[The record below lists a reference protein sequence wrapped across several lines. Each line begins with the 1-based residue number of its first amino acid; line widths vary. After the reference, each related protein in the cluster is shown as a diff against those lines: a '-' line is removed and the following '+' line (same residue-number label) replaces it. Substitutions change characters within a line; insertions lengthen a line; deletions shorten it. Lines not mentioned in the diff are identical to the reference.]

1 MSLLSATRP
10 LEEGSGINL
19 TPLLDMLFLLIVFFI
34 VSSVF
39 VEEEKDMEVQLP
51 VSVQAEALTA
61 PQPIVIN
68 IRQDGTLIHHG
79 RTLTPDELE
88 RELKAAFEQQP
99 GRSVILRRRSPDH
112 AGGRPCDGPGQR
124 CGFREI
130 HAEVPG
136 VVGCA
141 RPSAGRCSSASR

>member
-1 MSLLSATRP
+1 VRNGNRGCFHTPMSLLSTTRP

-99 GRSVILRRRSPDH
+99 GRSVILRADGRLITREVVRVMDLVKD
-112 AGGRPCDGPGQR
+112 AGFVKFTLKC
-124 CGFREI
+124 RE
-130 HAEVPG
+130 
-136 VVGCA
+136 
-141 RPSAGRCSSASR
+141 